1 MDVLPIFFFE
11 VVITLTQ
18 KILAMGKTIS
28 CLPSPGKITISIGGI
43 NKQFP
48 VMGGKNGIVLPAI
61 YIYIHTLFAYPISS
75 MNRFTFR
82 TSRRVVVKR
91 PGGDFVSQ
99 KRS

>member
-48 VMGGKNGIVLPAI
+48 VMGGKNGIVLPPLFGEYLSWWDNHGI
-61 YIYIHTLFAYPISS
+61 YSCENWDDTIINQY
-75 MNRFTFR
+75 
-82 TSRRVVVKR
+82 
-91 PGGDFVSQ
+91 
-99 KRS
+99 